1 MGAKLQLLF
10 VTSKFLGG
18 KMKGIC
24 KSGLMALCYAI
35 KRAVER
41 MRISTALSY
50 DAVDMPPLSRDIFC
64 EMRIT

>member
-24 KSGLMALCYAI
+24 KSGLMALCYVI
-35 KRAVER
+35 KK
-41 MRISTALSY
+41 
-50 DAVDMPPLSRDIFC
+50 SRGENENLHGSIL
-64 EMRIT
+64 

>member
-35 KRAVER
+35 KK
-41 MRISTALSY
+41 
-50 DAVDMPPLSRDIFC
+50 SRGENENLHGSIL
-64 EMRIT
+64 

>member
-24 KSGLMALCYAI
+24 KSGLMALCYAMLYI
-35 KRAVER
+35 IV
-41 MRISTALSY
+41 SHDGNCYS
-50 DAVDMPPLSRDIFC
+50 
-64 EMRIT
+64 